1 MIGIRKLA
9 CNLVVRM
16 RWTRCVPFLG
26 VAILSLVGP
35 GQVHAQL
42 VPDLAASLRAFL
54 LPHIPTP
61 LYEKRENWNHTIE
74 GSRVHWE
81 GKGLDLKPRTVKTYK
96 KHGIWKHVVI
106 ASPNVDQSLK
116 LVVQNVQLPE
126 PGRTTFDV
134 VLVLPANVEYEQQHW
149 ERGVRLFSGSVR
161 ARMRV
166 SLNLTCE
173 LTSRL
178 EPGSKF
184 LPEVVLRL
192 RVIHATTA
200 YDQLVIEHL
209 PGVGG
214 DAAKIL
220 GEVIVENMKKWHPSV
235 ERNLLE
241 RLNAAIVKAG
251 DSKEIR
257 VGLTGLQR
265 STKK

>member
-1 MIGIRKLA
+1 MRGTRRWPVLLGISLLLGSADSARAQAAPGLA
-9 CNLVVRM
+9 E
-16 RWTRCVPFLG
+16 
-26 VAILSLVGP
+26 
-35 GQVHAQL
+35 
-42 VPDLAASLRAFL
+42 SLRAFL
-54 LPHIPTP
+54 LPHIPAP

-74 GSRVHWE
+74 ATRLHWE
-81 GKGLDLKPRTVKTYK
+81 GKGLDLKARTVKTYK
-96 KHGIWKHVVI
+96 KHGIWKHVLI
-106 ASPNVDQSLK
+106 SSPNLVQSLK
-116 LVVQNVQLPE
+116 LVIQNIQLPE

-134 VLVLPANVEYEQQHW
+134 VLALPANVEYEQQHW

-166 SLNLTCE
+166 ALNLTCE
-173 LTSRL
+173 LTTRL
-178 EPGSKF
+178 ESGSKL

-192 RVIHATTA
+192 RVVRDTTA

-235 ERNLLE
+235 ESSLLE

-251 DSKEIR
+251 DSQEVR

>member
-1 MIGIRKLA
+1 MRGTRRLPVLLGISLLLGCADGVWAQAAPGLA
-9 CNLVVRM
+9 E
-16 RWTRCVPFLG
+16 
-26 VAILSLVGP
+26 
-35 GQVHAQL
+35 
-42 VPDLAASLRAFL
+42 SLRAFL
-54 LPHIPTP
+54 LPHIPAP
-61 LYEKRENWNHTIE
+61 LYEKRENWNHTVE
-74 GSRVHWE
+74 ATRLHWE
-81 GKGLDLKPRTVKTYK
+81 GKGLDLKARTVKTYK
-96 KHGIWKHVVI
+96 KHGIWKHVLI
-106 ASPNVDQSLK
+106 SSPNLVQSLK
-116 LVVQNVQLPE
+116 LVVQNLQMPE

-134 VLVLPANVEYEQQHW
+134 VLALPANVEYEQQHW

-166 SLNLTCE
+166 ALTLTCE
-173 LTSRL
+173 LTTRL
-178 EPGSKF
+178 ESGSKL

-192 RVIHATTA
+192 RVVRATTA

-235 ERNLLE
+235 ESNLLE

-251 DSKEIR
+251 DSNEIR